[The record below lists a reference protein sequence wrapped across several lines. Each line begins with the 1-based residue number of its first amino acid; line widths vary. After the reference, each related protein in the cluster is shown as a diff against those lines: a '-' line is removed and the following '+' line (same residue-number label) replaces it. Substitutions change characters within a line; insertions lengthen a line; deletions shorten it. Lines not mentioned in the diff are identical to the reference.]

1 MEPRV
6 EELFVMPEQPKNIDN
21 LIWFLSERAKELNCL
36 YKIEGLLN
44 KPDANLDDICKGI
57 VEAIPPG
64 WQYPD
69 ICVAKITLEGHACQS
84 PNFKETPWVQLA
96 DIKVQ
101 DQAIGRLSVYYTAE
115 MPHMDDG
122 PFLKE
127 ETKLL
132 GTIVERLSHYIL
144 YAKMKQVFQEY
155 QVARRDLTEHKAE
168 EWRVALNFLRET
180 NKNLFLD
187 ISRRMLNFLC
197 WGGISEAERLL
208 QKSGGGP
215 RAKDER
221 ALADENR
228 PDQKSLVAFT
238 DHLIDETFK
247 LAAKHLTNEQI
258 LANIQKWIQED
269 RLSFLVQITNRNLPL
284 AKVVDAIRRHHHIA
298 AEGIELPPAS
308 KRGVQV
314 SLIQRFLSAR
324 QEFVNTAVDFVEIDD
339 FYEVLDHIVFSP
351 ESHGK
356 LGGKSTG
363 LFLAKHIIQKCSYTS
378 DHLKDIKVP
387 KTWYITSDGLLSFLS
402 YNNLNEVVEQKYK
415 DINQVRLEYPHIVQ
429 TFKNSIFPTEIIQGL
444 SMVLDDFKDQPLIV
458 RSSSLLED
466 RMGSSFSGKYKSL
479 FLANRGSK
487 RERLEALTDAIAEV
501 YASTFGPDPIG
512 YRAERGLLDF
522 AEEMGIMIQEVVGT
536 NVGDYFMPA
545 FAGVAFS
552 RNEFRWSPQ
561 IKREDGLLRLVPG
574 LGTRAVDRTSDD
586 YPVLM
591 APGQVGLRVNVS
603 VEEIVRYA
611 PKKVDVINLKTN
623 TFETVEINELLK
635 KFGREIPAVDK
646 MVSIYDGHRI
656 YKPVGTNIDFK
667 KDDLIVTFEGLIMD
681 TGFILQLRSVL
692 QLLEEKLK
700 TPVDIEFASDG
711 KDFYLLQCRPQSYL
725 EGCEPSPVPKD
736 IPKEKILFFSNRF
749 VSNGQVP
756 DITHVIYV
764 NPQSYD
770 ELKDESSLLA
780 VGRAVGKLNKLLPRR
795 RFILMGP
802 GRWGSRGDIKL
813 GVKVTYSDI
822 SNTAVLIEIARK
834 KGNYLPDLS
843 FGTHFFQDLVEAEIR
858 YLPLYPDEEDTIF
871 NEKFFKTSYN
881 ILPDVL
887 PEFALL
893 ADTVRVIDIPK
904 STNGLVLR
912 VLMNADRDE
921 AAGILASPSLPSQ
934 IPVVAQEQSEKRS
947 ENFWAWRLQMAEH
960 VASQLDPV
968 RFGVKGFYVF
978 GSAKNAN
985 AGPQSDIDILIH
997 FQGTKKQR
1005 QELVV
1010 WLEGWS
1016 LALDEINF
1024 QKTGHRTGG
1033 LLDAH
1038 IVTDEDISRKNS
1050 YALKIGAVTDAARP
1064 LPLKKSG
1071 RPS

>member
-1 MEPRV
+1 MGRRV
-6 EELFVMPEQPKNIDN
+6 EESFIMRDQPKNIDN

-36 YKIEGLLN
+36 YKIEELLN
-44 KPDANLDDICKGI
+44 KPDANLNDICKGI
-57 VEAIPPG
+57 IEAIPPG

-69 ICVAKITLEGHACQS
+69 ICVAKIILEGRTCQS
-84 PNFKETPWVQLA
+84 PNFKETPWVQFA
-96 DIKVQ
+96 DIEVQ
-101 DQAIGRLSVYYTAE
+101 DKKLGRLSVYYTAE

-132 GTIVERLSHYIL
+132 GTIVERLGHYIM
-144 YAKMKQVFQEY
+144 YTRIKQAFQGY
-155 QVARRDLTEHKAE
+155 QVARRELTEHKEE
-168 EWRVALNFLRET
+168 EWRVALNFLRQT
-180 NKNLFLD
+180 NRNLFLD
-187 ISRRMLNFLC
+187 ISRHMLNFLC
-197 WGGISEAERLL
+197 WSGVNEAERLL
-208 QKSGGGP
+208 QKSGIGQ
-215 RAKDER
+215 RSKEER

-228 PDQKSLVAFT
+228 PNQKSAVAFT
-238 DHLIDETFK
+238 DELSDETFK
-247 LAAKHLTNEQI
+247 LAAKHLTSDQI

-269 RLSFLVQITNRNLPL
+269 RLSFLVQVTNRNLSL
-284 AKVVDAIRRHHHIA
+284 AKVVDAIRRYHHIA

-314 SLIQRFLSAR
+314 SLIRRFLSAR
-324 QEFVNTAVDFVEIDD
+324 QEFINTAVEFLEIDD
-339 FYEVLDHIVFSP
+339 FHEVLDHIVFSP
-351 ESHGK
+351 ESQGK

-363 LFLAKHIIQKCSYTS
+363 LFLAKHIVRKCPGFS
-378 DHLKDIKVP
+378 DHLGDIKVP

-402 YNNLNEVVEQKYK
+402 YNNLSEVVEQKYK

-429 TFKNSIFPTEIIQGL
+429 TFKNSSFPTEIIQGL

-479 FLANRGSK
+479 FLANQGSK

-512 YRAERGLLDF
+512 YRVERGLLDF

-536 NVGDYFMPA
+536 RVGDYFLPA

-552 RNEFRWSPQ
+552 RNEFRWSPR
-561 IKREDGLLRLVPG
+561 IRREDGLLRLVPG

-586 YPVLM
+586 YPVLI

-603 VEEIVRYA
+603 VDEIVRYT
-611 PKKVDVINLKTN
+611 PKKVDVINMKTN
-623 TFETVEINELLK
+623 TFETIEIKDLLK
-635 KFGREIPAVDK
+635 KGGKEIPSVDK

-656 YKPVGTNIDFK
+656 CKPLGHNIDFEK
-667 KDDLIVTFEGLIMD
+667 EDVIVTFEGLIMD
-681 TGFILQLRSVL
+681 TPFIPKLRSL
-692 QLLEEKLK
+692 LKLLEEKLK
-700 TPVDIEFASDG
+700 SPVDIEFASDG
-711 KDFYLLQCRPQSYL
+711 KDFYLLQCRPQSYM

-736 IPKEKILFFSNRF
+736 ITKDKILFFSNRF
-749 VSNGQVP
+749 VSNGRVP

-764 NPQSYD
+764 DPQSYD
-770 ELKDESSLLA
+770 GLRDESSLLA

-822 SNTAVLIEIARK
+822 SNTAVLVEIARK

-858 YLPLYPDEEDTIF
+858 YLPLYPDEKDNLF
-871 NEKFFKTSYN
+871 NEHFLKKSHN
-881 ILPDVL
+881 ILPELL
-887 PEFALL
+887 PEFAFL
-893 ADTVRVIDIPK
+893 ADTVRVIDIPQ
-904 STNGLVLR
+904 STDGLVLR
-912 VLMNADRDE
+912 VLMNADQDE
-921 AAGILASPSLPSQ
+921 AAGILVNPSLTPQ
-934 IPVVAQEQSEKRS
+934 IPLITKDQSEKHP
-947 ENFWAWRLQMAEH
+947 ENFWAWRLQMAEQI
-960 VASQLDPV
+960 ASQLDPV

-978 GSAKNAN
+978 GSTKNAT

-1005 QELVV
+1005 QELLV

-1016 LALDEINF
+1016 LSLDEMNYL
-1024 QKTGHRTGG
+1024 KTGHRSGG
-1033 LLDAH
+1033 LLDIH
-1038 IVTDEDISRKNS
+1038 LVTDEDIAKKES
-1050 YALKIGAVTDAARP
+1050 YAMKIGAVTDAARP
-1064 LPLKKSG
+1064 LPLRKSG
-1071 RPS
+1071 QPS

>member
-1 MEPRV
+1 MPDQPR
-6 EELFVMPEQPKNIDN
+6 NIDN
-21 LIWFLSERAKELNCL
+21 LIWFLSERAKELSCL

-44 KPDANLDDICKGI
+44 KPDTNLDDICKGI
-57 VEAIPPG
+57 IEAIPPG

-69 ICVAKITLEGHACQS
+69 ICVAKISLEGHTCQS
-84 PNFKETPWVQLA
+84 PNFKETPWVQFA

-101 DQAIGRLSVYYTAE
+101 DQQIGRLSVYYTAE
-115 MPHMDDG
+115 MPHMADG

-132 GTIVERLSHYIL
+132 GTIVERLGHYIL
-144 YAKMKQVFQEY
+144 YARMKQVFQEY
-155 QVARRDLTEHKAE
+155 QTAKGDLTGHKAE
-168 EWRVALNFLRET
+168 EWRMALNFLRET
-180 NKNLFLD
+180 NKNLYLD
-187 ISRRMLNFLC
+187 ISRRMLNFLS
-197 WGGISEAERLL
+197 WRGIHEAEQLL
-208 QKSGGGP
+208 QKSVGGP

-221 ALADENR
+221 AATDENR
-228 PDQKSLVAFT
+228 PNQKGLVTLTDQ
-238 DHLIDETFK
+238 LIDETFK
-247 LAAKHLTNEQI
+247 LAAQHLTNEQI

-324 QEFVNTAVDFVEIDD
+324 QEFVNTAVEFVDIDD

-351 ESHGK
+351 ESHGR

-363 LFLAKHIIQKCSYTS
+363 LFLAKHIIRKCSPLS
-378 DHLKDIKVP
+378 DHLRGIKVP

-429 TFKNSIFPTEIIQGL
+429 TFKNSSFPTEVIQGL

-479 FLANRGSK
+479 FLANQGSK

-501 YASTFGPDPIG
+501 YASTFGPDPID

-536 NVGDYFMPA
+536 RVGDYFMPA

-552 RNEFRWSPQ
+552 RNEFRWSPR

-574 LGTRAVDRTSDD
+574 LGTRAVDRTGDD
-586 YPVLM
+586 YPVLI

-603 VEEIVRYA
+603 VDEIARYA
-611 PKKVDVINLKTN
+611 PKKVDVINMSMN
-623 TFETVEINELLK
+623 TFETVEIKDLLK
-635 KFGREIPAVDK
+635 KFGRDIPALEK
-646 MVSIYDGHRI
+646 MVSIHDGQRI
-656 YKPVGTNIDFK
+656 SKPVGKNIDFE
-667 KDDLIVTFEGLIMD
+667 KDDLIVTFEGLIADRRFMP
-681 TGFILQLRSVL
+681 QLRAVL
-692 QLLEEKLK
+692 HLLEEKLK

-711 KDFYLLQCRPQSYL
+711 RDFYLLQCRPQSYL
-725 EGCEPSPVPKD
+725 EGSRPTPIPKD
-736 IPKEKILFFSNRF
+736 IPRDKILFFSNRF

-756 DITHVIYV
+756 DITHIIYV
-764 NPQSYD
+764 HPQKYD
-770 ELKDESSLLA
+770 ELHDEPSLLA

-795 RFILMGP
+795 RFVLMGP

-834 KGNYLPDLS
+834 KGNFRPDLS

-858 YLPLYPDEEDTIF
+858 YLPLYPGEKGTVF
-871 NEKFFKTSYN
+871 NEKFFETSPN
-881 ILPDVL
+881 ILPEVL
-887 PEFALL
+887 PEFAFL
-893 ADTVRVIDIPK
+893 ADTLRVIDVPK
-904 STNGLVLR
+904 SADGLVLK
-912 VLMNADRDE
+912 VLMNGERDE
-921 AAGILASPSLPSQ
+921 AAGILASPSLPAEVPLVS
-934 IPVVAQEQSEKRS
+934 QEQAEKRS
-947 ENFWAWRLQMAEH
+947 GNFWAWRLQMAEH
-960 VASQLDPV
+960 VASQLDPA

-978 GSAKNAN
+978 GSTKNAN

-1005 QELVV
+1005 QELLG

-1016 LALDEINF
+1016 LALDEINY
-1024 QKTGHRTGG
+1024 QKTGHRSGG
-1033 LLDAH
+1033 LLDIH
-1038 IVTDEDISRKNS
+1038 IVTDEDIARKES
-1050 YALKIGAVTDAARP
+1050 YASKIGAVTDAARP
-1064 LPLKKSG
+1064 LALKKSET
-1071 RPS
+1071 PS

>member
-1 MEPRV
+1 MPDQPR
-6 EELFVMPEQPKNIDN
+6 NIDN
-21 LIWFLSERAKELNCL
+21 LIWFLSERAKELSCL

-44 KPDANLDDICKGI
+44 KPDTNLDDICKGVI
-57 VEAIPPG
+57 EAIPPG

-69 ICVAKITLEGHACQS
+69 LCVAKISLEGHTCQS
-84 PNFKETPWVQLA
+84 PNFKETPWVQFA

-101 DQAIGRLSVYYTAE
+101 DQQIGRLSIYYTAE

-132 GTIVERLSHYIL
+132 GTIVERLGHYIL
-144 YAKMKQVFQEY
+144 YARMKQVFQEY
-155 QVARRDLTEHKAE
+155 QTARGDLTGHEAE
-168 EWRVALNFLRET
+168 EWRMALNFLRET
-180 NKNLFLD
+180 NKNLYLD
-187 ISRRMLNFLC
+187 ISRRMLNFLS
-197 WGGISEAERLL
+197 WRGIHEAEQLL
-208 QKSGGGP
+208 QKSVGGL

-221 ALADENR
+221 AATDENR
-228 PDQKSLVAFT
+228 PDQKGLVTLT
-238 DHLIDETFK
+238 DQLIDETFK
-247 LAAKHLTNEQI
+247 LAAQHLTNEQI

-324 QEFVNTAVDFVEIDD
+324 QEFVNTAVEFVDIDD

-351 ESHGK
+351 ESHGR

-363 LFLAKHIIQKCSYTS
+363 LFLAKHIIRKCSPLS
-378 DHLKDIKVP
+378 DHLRGIKVP

-429 TFKNSIFPTEIIQGL
+429 TFKNSSFPTEVIQGL

-479 FLANRGSK
+479 FLANQGSK

-536 NVGDYFMPA
+536 RVGDYFMPA

-552 RNEFRWSPQ
+552 RNEFRWSPR

-586 YPVLM
+586 YPVLI

-603 VEEIVRYA
+603 VDEIARYA
-611 PKKVDVINLKTN
+611 PKKVDVINMSTN
-623 TFETVEINELLK
+623 TFETVEIKDLLK
-635 KFGREIPAVDK
+635 KFGRDIPALEK
-646 MVSIYDGHRI
+646 MVSIHDGQRI
-656 YKPVGTNIDFK
+656 SKPVGKNIDFE
-667 KDDLIVTFEGLIMD
+667 KDDLIVTFEGLIADRRFMP
-681 TGFILQLRSVL
+681 QLRAVL
-692 QLLEEKLK
+692 HLLEEKLK

-711 KDFYLLQCRPQSYL
+711 RDFYLLQCRPQSYL
-725 EGCEPSPVPKD
+725 EGCQPTPIPKD
-736 IPKEKILFFSNRF
+736 IPRDKILFFSNRF

-756 DITHVIYV
+756 DITHIIYV
-764 NPQSYD
+764 HPQKYD
-770 ELKDESSLLA
+770 ELHDEPSLVA

-795 RFILMGP
+795 RFVLMGP

-834 KGNYLPDLS
+834 KGNFRPDLS

-858 YLPLYPDEEDTIF
+858 YLPLYPGEKGTVF
-871 NEKFFKTSYN
+871 NEKFFETSPN
-881 ILPDVL
+881 ILPEVL
-887 PEFALL
+887 PEFAFL
-893 ADTVRVIDIPK
+893 ADTLRVIDVPK
-904 STNGLVLR
+904 SADGLVLK
-912 VLMNADRDE
+912 VLMNGERDE
-921 AAGILASPSLPSQ
+921 AAGILASPSLPAEVPLVSH
-934 IPVVAQEQSEKRS
+934 EQAEKRS
-947 ENFWAWRLQMAEH
+947 GNFWAWRLQMAEH
-960 VASQLDPV
+960 VASQLDPA

-978 GSAKNAN
+978 GSTKNAN

-1005 QELVV
+1005 QELLG

-1016 LALDEINF
+1016 LALDEINY
-1024 QKTGHRTGG
+1024 QKTGHRSGG
-1033 LLDAH
+1033 LLDIH
-1038 IVTDEDISRKNS
+1038 IVTDEDIARKDS
-1050 YALKIGAVTDAARP
+1050 YASKIGAVTDAARP
-1064 LPLKKSG
+1064 LALKKAET
-1071 RPS
+1071 PS

>member
-1 MEPRV
+1 MPDQPR
-6 EELFVMPEQPKNIDN
+6 NIDN
-21 LIWFLSERAKELNCL
+21 LIWFLSERAKELSCL

-44 KPDANLDDICKGI
+44 KPDTNLDDICKGI
-57 VEAIPPG
+57 IEAIPPG

-69 ICVAKITLEGHACQS
+69 ICVAKISLEGHTCQS
-84 PNFKETPWVQLA
+84 PNFKETPWVQFA

-101 DQAIGRLSVYYTAE
+101 DQQIGRLSVYYTAE
-115 MPHMDDG
+115 MPHMADG

-132 GTIVERLSHYIL
+132 GTIVERLGHYIL
-144 YAKMKQVFQEY
+144 YARMKQVFQEY
-155 QVARRDLTEHKAE
+155 QTAKGDLAGPKAV

-180 NKNLFLD
+180 NKNLYLD
-187 ISRRMLNFLC
+187 ISRRMLNFLS
-197 WGGISEAERLL
+197 WRGIREAEQLL

-221 ALADENR
+221 ELVDENR
-228 PDQKSLVAFT
+228 PNQKGFVEFSDQLV
-238 DHLIDETFK
+238 DETFK
-247 LAAKHLTNEQI
+247 LAAQHLTNEQI

-324 QEFVNTAVDFVEIDD
+324 QEFVNTAVEFVDLDD

-351 ESHGK
+351 ESHGR

-363 LFLAKHIIQKCSYTS
+363 LFLAKHIIRKCSSLS
-378 DHLKDIKVP
+378 DHLKGIKVP

-429 TFKNSIFPTEIIQGL
+429 TFKNSSFPTEIIQGL

-479 FLANRGSK
+479 FLANQGVK

-536 NVGDYFMPA
+536 RVGDYFMPV

-552 RNEFRWSPQ
+552 RNEFRWSPR

-574 LGTRAVDRTSDD
+574 LGTRAVDRTGDD
-586 YPVLM
+586 YPVLI

-603 VEEIVRYA
+603 VDEIARYA
-611 PKKVDVINLKTN
+611 PKKVDVINMRTN
-623 TFETVEINELLK
+623 TFETVEIKDLLK
-635 KFGREIPAVDK
+635 KFGRDIPALEK
-646 MVSIYDGHRI
+646 MVSIHDGQRI
-656 YKPVGTNIDFK
+656 SKPVGKNIDFE
-667 KDDLIVTFEGLIMD
+667 KDDLIVTFEGLIADRRFMP
-681 TGFILQLRSVL
+681 QLRAVL
-692 QLLEEKLK
+692 HVLEEKLK

-711 KDFYLLQCRPQSYL
+711 RDFYLLQCRPQSYL
-725 EGCEPSPVPKD
+725 EGCQPTPVPKD
-736 IPKEKILFFSNRF
+736 IPRDKILFSSKRF

-756 DITHVIYV
+756 DITHIIYV
-764 NPQSYD
+764 HPQKYD
-770 ELKDESSLLA
+770 ELRDEPSLLA

-822 SNTAVLIEIARK
+822 SNTALLIEIARK
-834 KGNYLPDLS
+834 KGHVRPDLS

-858 YLPLYPDEEDTIF
+858 YLPLYPGEKDTVF
-871 NEKFFKTSYN
+871 NEKFFETSPN
-881 ILPDVL
+881 ILPEVL
-887 PEFALL
+887 PEFAFL

-904 STNGLVLR
+904 SADGLVLK
-912 VLMNADRDE
+912 VLLNAERDE
-921 AAGILASPSLPSQ
+921 AAGILAKPSPPAQ
-934 IPVVAQEQSEKRS
+934 VPFVRQEQAEIRS

-960 VASQLDPV
+960 VASQLDPA

-978 GSAKNAN
+978 GSTKNAN

-997 FQGTKKQR
+997 FQGTKKQH
-1005 QELVV
+1005 QDLLV

-1016 LALDEINF
+1016 LALDEINY
-1024 QKTGHRTGG
+1024 QKTGHRSGG
-1033 LLDAH
+1033 LLDIH
-1038 IVTDEDISRKNS
+1038 IVTDEDIARKDS
-1050 YALKIGAVTDAARP
+1050 YASKIGAVTDAARP
-1064 LPLKKSG
+1064 LALKKAET
-1071 RPS
+1071 PS